1 MKIQE
6 KVVAFF
12 KNYLNNIKIVKT
24 DNINTKN
31 VANILFMTMNEEI
44 FRTKLRVTL
53 VFKVFGILEE
63 ENKKE
68 NFHINFID
76 KVLNYV
82 RVKIHTSILVL
93 INIFVT
99 KIYSKERL

>member
-1 MKIQE
+1 
-6 KVVAFF
+6 
-12 KNYLNNIKIVKT
+12 
-24 DNINTKN
+24 
-31 VANILFMTMNEEI
+31 MTMNEEI
-44 FRTKLRVTL
+44 FRTKLRATL

-76 KVLNYV
+76 KVPNYV

-93 INIFVT
+93 INIFMI